1 MTLQLTVKLLFSD
14 ATLLLRTLTA
24 YYIEA
29 NHQSPT
35 DGPLAST
42 KVVTPNKPLKQG
54 SLISLIIR

>member
-14 ATLLLRTLTA
+14 ATLLLRTSTA

-42 KVVTPNKPLKQG
+42 KVITPNKPLK
-54 SLISLIIR
+54 